1 MDGNGKEEEEGISQR
16 RQCSILLF
24 TRTRSRSRSIYN
36 TSTYLD
42 LELEVGSVSVYIYYV
57 CFHGLRGVG
66 FGVCNGSKYRRLPYY
81 WHFFAVLAAPV
92 T

>member
-1 MDGNGKEEEEGISQR
+1 MDGNGKEEGISKR

-24 TRTRSRSRSIYN
+24 TRSRSRISIYN
-36 TSTYLD
+36 TSTYLE

-66 FGVCNGSKYRRLPYY
+66 FGVCR
-81 WHFFAVLAAPV
+81 
-92 T
+92 